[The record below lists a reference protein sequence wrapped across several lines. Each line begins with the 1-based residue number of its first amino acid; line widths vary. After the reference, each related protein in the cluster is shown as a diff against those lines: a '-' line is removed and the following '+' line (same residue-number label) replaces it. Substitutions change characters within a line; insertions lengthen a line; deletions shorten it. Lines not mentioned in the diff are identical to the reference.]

1 MMKPDYRRT
10 RFACY
15 FAYLAMSSVFVLPP
29 VLLTTFRRMYGLSFT
44 LLGSLVVVNFCT
56 QMAIDL
62 IFSFFSKR
70 FNIRLTVRV
79 MPLLT
84 ALGLIVYAI
93 IPNLFPQYAYAGLTI
108 GTVIFS
114 LAAGLCE
121 VLLSP
126 MIAAIPSAN
135 PQKDMS
141 RLHSL
146 YGWGVVSVVLIG
158 SLYFFLFG
166 TENWMWLTLGL
177 AVLPLIASLLFCL
190 SPVPDMDPAQ
200 SEAASNQTGRIKGI
214 VLCVMCIFLG
224 SCAENVMTNWISGYM
239 EIALSIPKEL
249 GDILGLAGF
258 ALLLAATRSLYAKF
272 TPNITNTL
280 LYGMLGASVCY
291 LIAGLSPNSIVS
303 FIACVLT
310 GVCTSMLWP
319 GTLILM
325 EEKLPSA
332 GVAAY
337 ALMAAGG
344 DFGASVAP
352 QLLGVI
358 ADGVAASSLA
368 QNLGQNFGMTPDEIG
383 LKVGMLVA
391 AIFPIIGAG
400 LLVYIK
406 KYFQKHTDSQPT
418 LRTEHL

>member
-1 MMKPDYRRT
+1 MSHPDYRKT

-15 FAYLAMSSVFVLPP
+15 FAYLVMSSIFVLPP
-29 VLLTTFRRMYGLSFT
+29 ILLTTFRQMYGISFT
-44 LLGSLVVVNFCT
+44 LLGTLVVINFCT

-62 IFSFFSKR
+62 VFSFFSKR
-70 FNIRLTVRV
+70 FNIRLTVRI

-84 ALGLIVYAI
+84 ALGLTVYAL
-93 IPNLFPQYAYAGLTI
+93 IPNLFPQYAYAGLAA

-146 YGWGVVSVVLIG
+146 YGWGVVSVVLI
-158 SLYFFLFG
+158 SSIYFFLFG
-166 TENWMWLTLGL
+166 TENWMWLALGL
-177 AVLPLIASLLFCL
+177 AVLPLIAALLFCL
-190 SPVPDMDPAQ
+190 SPVPDMNLSQAE
-200 SEAASNQTGRIKGI
+200 SSSHTNRIKGI
-214 VLCVMCIFLG
+214 ALCVMCIFLG
-224 SCAENVMTNWISGYM
+224 SCAETVMTNWISGYM
-239 EIALSIPKEL
+239 EIALNIPKEL

-258 ALLLAATRSLYAKF
+258 ALLLAATRSLYSKF
-272 TPNITNTL
+272 TPNIMNTL
-280 LYGMLGASVCY
+280 LYGMLGAAICY
-291 LIAGLSPNSIVS
+291 LIAGLSPNSVIS

-325 EEKLPSA
+325 EEKLPSS

-352 QLLGVI
+352 QLMGIV
-358 ADGVAASSLA
+358 ADGVAASTLA
-368 QNLGQNFGMTPDEIG
+368 QNLGSNLGMTPDEIG
-383 LKVGMLVA
+383 LKAGMLVA
-391 AIFPIIGAG
+391 AAFPIIGAV
-400 LLVYIK
+400 LLLYIK
-406 KYFQKHTDSQPT
+406 KYFKKNHASQPT
-418 LRTEHL
+418 LGKEQL